1 MQLTLN
7 INGEDKVFVAPFIK
21 GRLLRNAIKLTKETN
36 FDELNEE
43 TLDNL
48 VNYVVEV
55 YGKQFTQDDFY
66 DGISAPNMIDTITET
81 IYEVVGT
88 TNVKQ
93 NEQAAGLDGEQHS
106 EAVDLVKN

>member
-1 MQLTLN
+1 MQLTLK

-21 GRLLRNAIKLTKETN
+21 GRLLRNAIQLSKETN
-36 FDELNEE
+36 FDELTEE
-43 TLDNL
+43 TLDKL

-66 DGISAPNMIDTITET
+66 DGISAPDMITTITET
-81 IYEVVGT
+81 IHQVVGT

-93 NEQAAGLDGEQHS
+93 NEQVTGLDGEQRRRGRWFG
-106 EAVDLVKN
+106 KN